1 MVSDVSLHWRR
12 KLMVSDISLHWETEA
27 DGE

>member
-1 MVSDVSLHWRR
+1 MVSEVNLRWRR